1 MLGQILFSPPNVAGW
16 AGGQNWID
24 NASLVF
30 RLNLVNYLFQTT
42 DLKIAKKLEIE
53 ALKNQ
58 TAIKRLE
65 ADFNIKSIVKQLK
78 KEKKS
83 FIFEY
88 LKNGLIQP
96 DLKLTKIDLEAF
108 TIDDNSTNYIQSLM
122 IRLMT
127 LPEYQMC

>member
-1 MLGQILFSPPNVAGW
+1 MAEKSSIVPFLVAITPFLSKLIALKSTRCIKESINKESIFSIEKMLGQILFSPPNVAGW

-83 FIFEY
+83 F
-88 LKNGLIQP
+88 
-96 DLKLTKIDLEAF
+96 
-108 TIDDNSTNYIQSLM
+108 
-122 IRLMT
+122 
-127 LPEYQMC
+127 